1 MRRLK
6 PSTGGSSAF
15 RPPHPLLSFA
25 LTLVCALALAPAA
38 LAQGGAAHITLK
50 LSRPLIRANGSS
62 QTTATATV
70 TDASGA
76 PVTGEVVAISSSD
89 FTQPSSPV
97 PAADNGDGT
106 YTSTITSSTTPGAST
121 ITAADVTSVLAP
133 ATATLTQYGRASSIR
148 VVSVGPAAIPANGS
162 SIASV
167 TALVTDRAGDPVPG
181 DSVAFSSKDPGETI
195 SGATDNGDGTYR
207 ATITASTAVGTAS
220 IVATDHSVAPA
231 IVSAP
236 AQLTQ
241 TASSGT
247 TLSVLP
253 SSTVATNQP
262 VTLIAAVAGSPSGTI
277 TFYTGYVAIA
287 NCQGLSVSSSYPVAT
302 CETAFSA
309 SASPVFVTAAFG
321 PASGSTGGS
330 SQSQAVNVLAA
341 STITS
346 IRASDP
352 SAHVGSPVTYT
363 AFVAPSNQG
372 PAIPSGSVK
381 FIQDGKPLAHCS
393 NVAVK
398 ASGGGPSAVCTLR
411 YTTPGLRRVTAIYS
425 GNQDFAGSASS
436 SILVAV
442 QALGRISSSM
452 LWTFKY
458 TRSYTTIAS
467 MLVNGVSLG
476 TKVVVTCKG
485 RGCPFAA
492 RVSAPSGGVRC
503 SPSDKH
509 RCRRGPIALAG
520 EFHRSRLT
528 VGTRITVQ
536 IRRPGWIGKYYS
548 FLVLPSQTPQVRI
561 SCLAPGLSKP
571 GIYC

>member
-1 MRRLK
+1 M
-6 PSTGGSSAF
+6 
-15 RPPHPLLSFA
+15 
-25 LTLVCALALAPAA
+25 
-38 LAQGGAAHITLK
+38 
-50 LSRPLIRANGSS
+50 
-62 QTTATATV
+62 
-70 TDASGA
+70 
-76 PVTGEVVAISSSD
+76 
-89 FTQPSSPV
+89 
-97 PAADNGDGT
+97 
-106 YTSTITSSTTPGAST
+106 
-121 ITAADVTSVLAP
+121 
-133 ATATLTQYGRASSIR
+133 
-148 VVSVGPAAIPANGS
+148 
-162 SIASV
+162 
-167 TALVTDRAGDPVPG
+167 
-181 DSVAFSSKDPGETI
+181 
-195 SGATDNGDGTYR
+195 
-207 ATITASTAVGTAS
+207 
-220 IVATDHSVAPA
+220 
-231 IVSAP
+231 
-236 AQLTQ
+236 
-241 TASSGT
+241 
-247 TLSVLP
+247 
-253 SSTVATNQP
+253 
-262 VTLIAAVAGSPSGTI
+262 
-277 TFYTGYVAIA
+277 
-287 NCQGLSVSSSYPVAT
+287 
-302 CETAFSA
+302 
-309 SASPVFVTAAFG
+309 
-321 PASGSTGGS
+321 
-330 SQSQAVNVLAA
+330 
-341 STITS
+341 
-346 IRASDP
+346 
-352 SAHVGSPVTYT
+352 GSPVTYT